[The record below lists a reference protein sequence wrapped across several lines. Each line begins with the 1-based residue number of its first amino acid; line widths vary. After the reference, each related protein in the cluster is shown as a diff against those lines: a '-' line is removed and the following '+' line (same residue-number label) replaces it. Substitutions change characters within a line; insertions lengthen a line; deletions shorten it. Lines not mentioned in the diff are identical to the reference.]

1 MTPGEAY
8 GIISRA
14 MPDDLRYGA
23 DIDEAFSEAFSV
35 IYDVVL
41 ADIERRENEL

>member
-8 GIISRA
+8 SIISRA
-14 MPDDLRYGA
+14 IPDELRGEEM
-23 DIDEAFSEAFSV
+23 DEAFSV